1 MSLAVS
7 FSSQLR
13 LSLWYSLLL
22 ADHVTIFGTIAI
34 NLLNAETVKE
44 AAREIQTGRHVQLDW
59 PMNNVEFPGF
69 GRIPIEHNVKEMEKE
84 GFLGLDDEI
93 KINTQTSS
101 QWDSLKHA
109 SLLCRCFCVYDVLI
123 CFLQW
128 SIQKEG
134 VFYNGMSIKEALQSP
149 RNGLHSKTL
158 FLSFLIRG
166 AYMDDRRLRER
177 RHRWKRHSC

>member
-7 FSSQLR
+7 FLVAVSKQLR
-13 LSLWYSLLL
+13 LLLWYSLLL
-22 ADHVTIFGTIAI
+22 ADKYVTILGTIAI

-109 SLLCRCFCVYDVLI
+109 SLSCGC
-123 CFLQW
+123 CFLC
-128 SIQKEG
+128 
-134 VFYNGMSIKEALQSP
+134 MM
-149 RNGLHSKTL
+149 R
-158 FLSFLIRG
+158 
-166 AYMDDRRLRER
+166 
-177 RHRWKRHSC
+177 